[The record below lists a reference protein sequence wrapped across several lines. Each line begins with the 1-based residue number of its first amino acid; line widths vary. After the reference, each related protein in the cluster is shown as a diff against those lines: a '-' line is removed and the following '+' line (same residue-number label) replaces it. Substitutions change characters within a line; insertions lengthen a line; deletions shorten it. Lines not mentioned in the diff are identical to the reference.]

1 MTNIWQTKLN
11 KEQLRDLPIIIPLV
25 IYHGKGNWIA
35 AKSLGNMVTGYH
47 LFPKELKKYVP
58 DFEYVLFDLTSL
70 SDEEIKGSVQLK
82 VYLTICRDILTDDI
96 TKFMSSIFRA
106 LDYLLEIEDKRTRIS
121 YLKVLMT
128 YIFSAG
134 RNLTQKEVKQVIK
147 KIPEGSEI
155 VMTLADRYRKEGEK
169 IGIEKGIL
177 KVARELIK
185 KGLSIKDI
193 AEVTGLHEQ
202 EIERIQKELQE

>member
-1 MTNIWQTKLN
+1 M
-11 KEQLRDLPIIIPLV
+11 
-25 IYHGKGNWIA
+25 
-35 AKSLGNMVTGYH
+35 
-47 LFPKELKKYVP
+47 
-58 DFEYVLFDLTSL
+58 

-106 LDYLLEIEDKRTRIS
+106 LDYLLEIEDERTRIS